1 MLIKELIRSFGWS
14 AVEAT
19 PSIDRAMMIL
29 KQGHASLL
37 IADDTPTLPASKVI
51 RHMLQDPVT
60 ILTPTL
66 TFLLEQNKP
75 EAPAL
80 SRLLTLQVVDKP
92 LTPSK
97 FMPAFIKLVQ
107 RWERDPHLA
116 LRRAGHQLVNGN
128 DLTGIKMLLKMNE
141 LPTVQ
146 HICAQTLALILTRQ
160 GKIREAENL
169 LLTSVKRNPRELGT
183 VLCLSD
189 LYKKCGMP
197 KMAHRLLLSAR
208 ANFGSSLVTLPD
220 IMHAALLMNKVDD
233 AIESLYVL
241 KRAGYCENETNT
253 YLARLLYSEGRISEA
268 ETVLYNNKLSFKR
281 IQIGWEQTESQPV
294 NATTAAS

>member
-1 MLIKELIRSFGWS
+1 MLIKELIRSFGWGV
-14 AVEAT
+14 VEAT

-29 KQGHASLL
+29 KQGHASLM

-66 TFLLEQNKP
+66 SFLLEQNKP

-80 SRLLTLQVVDKP
+80 SRLLSLQVVDKP

-97 FMPAFIKLVQ
+97 FMPSFIKIVQ
-107 RWERDPHLA
+107 RWEKEPYLH
-116 LRRAGHQLVNGN
+116 LRRAGHQLINGN
-128 DLTGIKMLLKMNE
+128 DLSGIKMLLKLNG
-141 LPTVQ
+141 LASVQ
-146 HICAQTLALILTRQ
+146 HICAQTLGLILTRQ

-169 LLTSVKRNPRELGT
+169 LLTAVKRNPRELGT

-197 KMAHRLLLSAR
+197 RMAHRLLLSAR
-208 ANFGSSLVTLPD
+208 SNFGSSLITLPD
-220 IMHAALLMNKVDD
+220 LMHAALLMNKIDD

-241 KRAGYCENETNT
+241 KRAGFCEDETNT
-253 YLARLLYSEGRISEA
+253 YLARLLYSEGRIAEA

-281 IQIGWEQTESQPV
+281 IQIGWEQAETQPV
-294 NATTAAS
+294 NAAS